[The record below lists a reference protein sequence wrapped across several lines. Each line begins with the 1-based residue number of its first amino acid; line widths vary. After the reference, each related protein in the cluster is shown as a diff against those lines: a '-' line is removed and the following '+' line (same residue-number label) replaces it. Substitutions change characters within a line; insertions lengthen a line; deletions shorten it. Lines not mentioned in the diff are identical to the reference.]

1 MDIKSKQNL
10 FRCSEDDQD
19 IVTELYSHPE
29 LIDRTEEGVISSGE
43 MSGIELSRYDTEL
56 WRIAKTT
63 YTTRLMAKMREDTRE
78 ECVARFTSL
87 TCF

>member
-10 FRCSEDDQD
+10 SRCSEDRSRHSPGA
-19 IVTELYSHPE
+19 LLHE

-56 WRIAKTT
+56 WRIAKNDV
-63 YTTRLMAKMREDTRE
+63 YP
-78 ECVARFTSL
+78 
-87 TCF
+87 